1 MQLRT
6 VFTNMK
12 ISKVNK
18 IDDHF
23 REINTEAVF
32 VALKEKKYSGFTRSQ
47 INQLLEKYDNNKVL
61 RILKKRHKKIN
72 YLLIYSISLI
82 LALLIFSGTIFYF
95 YYLTGD
101 LIFLKYIKIEYY
113 NNLQLI
119 DYCILSLVSISIL
132 SFILCLYELYVKL
145 RYS

>member
-1 MQLRT
+1 
-6 VFTNMK
+6 MK
-12 ISKVNK
+12 ISKVDK
-18 IDDHF
+18 IEDHF

-47 INQLLEKYDNNKVL
+47 INHLLEKYDSNKVL

-101 LIFLKYIKIEYY
+101 LIFLKYLKIEYY
-113 NNLQLI
+113 YNLQLI
-119 DYCILSLVSISIL
+119 DYYILSIASLSIL
-132 SFILCLYELYVKL
+132 SFILCLYEIFIKL
-145 RYS
+145 KYS

>member
-1 MQLRT
+1 
-6 VFTNMK
+6 MK

-82 LALLIFSGTIFYF
+82 LTLLIFSGTIFYF

-101 LIFLKYIKIEYY
+101 LIFLKYLKIEYY
-113 NNLQLI
+113 YNLQLI
-119 DYCILSLVSISIL
+119 DYYILSIASLSIL
-132 SFILCLYELYVKL
+132 SFILCLYEIFIKL
-145 RYS
+145 KYS

>member
-1 MQLRT
+1 
-6 VFTNMK
+6 MK
-12 ISKVNK
+12 TSKVDK
-18 IDDHF
+18 INDYF

-32 VALKEKKYSGFTRSQ
+32 IALKEKKYSGFTRAQ
-47 INQLLEKYDNNKVL
+47 INHLLEKYDSNKVL

-82 LALLIFSGTIFYF
+82 LTLLIFSGTIFYF
-95 YYLTGD
+95 YNLSGE
-101 LIFLKYIKIEYY
+101 LIFLKYLKIEYY

-119 DYCILSLVSISIL
+119 DYYILSLVSISIL
-132 SFILCLYELYVKL
+132 SFILCLYELYVKI

>member
-1 MQLRT
+1 
-6 VFTNMK
+6 MK
-12 ISKVNK
+12 ISKVDK
-18 IDDHF
+18 IDDYF
-23 REINTEAVF
+23 REINTEAIF

-47 INQLLEKYDNNKVL
+47 INHLLEKYDNNKVL

-101 LIFLKYIKIEYY
+101 LIFLKYLKIEYY

>member
-1 MQLRT
+1 
-6 VFTNMK
+6 MK
-12 ISKVNK
+12 ISNVNK
-18 IDDHF
+18 IEDYF

-47 INQLLEKYDNNKVL
+47 INHLLEKYDNNKVL

-119 DYCILSLVSISIL
+119 DYCILLLVSLSIL
-132 SFILCLYELYVKL
+132 SFILCLYELYLKL

>member
-1 MQLRT
+1 
-6 VFTNMK
+6 MK

-61 RILKKRHKKIN
+61 RILKKRHKKHN
-72 YLLIYSISLI
+72 YLLIYSISLFF
-82 LALLIFSGTIFYF
+82 LLLILSGTIFYF

-101 LIFLKYIKIEYY
+101 LIFLKYLKIEYY
-113 NNLQLI
+113 FNLQLI
-119 DYCILSLVSISIL
+119 DYYILSIASLSILSL
-132 SFILCLYELYVKL
+132 ILCLYEIFIKL

>member
-1 MQLRT
+1 
-6 VFTNMK
+6 MK

-132 SFILCLYELYVKL
+132 SFILCLYEIYLKL

>member
-1 MQLRT
+1 
-6 VFTNMK
+6 MK
-12 ISKVNK
+12 ISKVDK
-18 IDDHF
+18 IDDYF
-23 REINTEAVF
+23 REINTEAIF

>member
-1 MQLRT
+1 
-6 VFTNMK
+6 MK

-95 YYLTGD
+95 YNHSGE
-101 LIFLKYIKIEYY
+101 LIFLKYLKIEYY
-113 NNLQLI
+113 NNLELI
-119 DYCILSLVSISIL
+119 DYYILSLVSISIL

>member
-1 MQLRT
+1 
-6 VFTNMK
+6 MK

-82 LALLIFSGTIFYF
+82 LTLLIFSGTIFYF
-95 YYLTGD
+95 YNLSGE
-101 LIFLKYIKIEYY
+101 LIFLKYLKIEYY

-119 DYCILSLVSISIL
+119 DYYILSLVSISIL
-132 SFILCLYELYVKL
+132 SFILCLFEIYVKL

>member
-1 MQLRT
+1 
-6 VFTNMK
+6 MK
-12 ISKVNK
+12 ISKVDK
-18 IDDHF
+18 IDDYF
-23 REINTEAVF
+23 REINTEAIF

-47 INQLLEKYDNNKVL
+47 INQLLEKYDNNKVF

>member
-1 MQLRT
+1 
-6 VFTNMK
+6 MK
-12 ISKVNK
+12 ISKVDK
-18 IDDHF
+18 IEDYF

>member
-1 MQLRT
+1 
-6 VFTNMK
+6 MK

-82 LALLIFSGTIFYF
+82 LTLLIFSGTIFYF

>member
-1 MQLRT
+1 
-6 VFTNMK
+6 MK
-12 ISKVNK
+12 ISNVNK
-18 IDDHF
+18 IEDYF

-47 INQLLEKYDNNKVL
+47 INHLLEKYDNNKVL

>member
-1 MQLRT
+1 
-6 VFTNMK
+6 MK
-12 ISKVNK
+12 ISKVDNIK
-18 IDDHF
+18 DYF

-47 INQLLEKYDNNKVL
+47 INHLLEKYDNNKVL

-82 LALLIFSGTIFYF
+82 LTLLIFSGTIFYF

>member
-1 MQLRT
+1 MRT

-82 LALLIFSGTIFYF
+82 LTLLIFSGTIFYF

-101 LIFLKYIKIEYY
+101 LIFLKYLKIEYY
-113 NNLQLI
+113 YNLQLI
-119 DYCILSLVSISIL
+119 DYYILSIASLSIL
-132 SFILCLYELYVKL
+132 SFILCLYEIFIKL
-145 RYS
+145 KYS

>member
-1 MQLRT
+1 
-6 VFTNMK
+6 MK

-47 INQLLEKYDNNKVL
+47 INHLLEKYDNNKVL

-119 DYCILSLVSISIL
+119 DYCILLLVSISIL
-132 SFILCLYELYVKL
+132 SFILCLYELYLKL

>member
-1 MQLRT
+1 
-6 VFTNMK
+6 MK
-12 ISKVNK
+12 ISKVDK
-18 IDDHF
+18 IDDYF
-23 REINTEAVF
+23 REINTEAIF

-47 INQLLEKYDNNKVL
+47 INHLLEKYDNNKVL